1 MIQFELK
8 ANIRIIVYMTQQTLA
23 PLVDSNSIHS
33 GSAMLM
39 LISVVFVGAAAF
51 FIYKFKR
58 KIPWIHVETEDRHEK
73 DPEVISTVGQNDAM
87 SKVKLSEFPSQK
99 ELMEKELEGRSRG
112 GFGRNMERIVT
123 REFPNCT
130 NV

>member
-1 MIQFELK
+1 MALNYDDFYSLIGMSK
-8 ANIRIIVYMTQQTLA
+8 SKCACVSA

-99 ELMEKELEGRSRG
+99 ELMEKELEGRSR
-112 GFGRNMERIVT
+112 
-123 REFPNCT
+123 
-130 NV
+130 